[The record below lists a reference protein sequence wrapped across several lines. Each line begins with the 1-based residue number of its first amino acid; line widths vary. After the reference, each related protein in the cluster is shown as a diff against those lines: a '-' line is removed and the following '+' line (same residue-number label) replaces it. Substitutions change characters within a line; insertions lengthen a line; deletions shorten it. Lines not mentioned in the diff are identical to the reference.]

1 MRNPMKIRVTKS
13 AAPSTLKKPSI
24 VDRLNS
30 PIVRTC
36 VLNLIAQIA
45 LGTPMAAQAQRNIS
59 THSIES
65 LWHDCPAVLLRFSG
79 KHACRLGPCRSEGTQ
94 KLKND
99 VRRSRG

>member
-1 MRNPMKIRVTKS
+1 MKIRVTKS

-45 LGTPMAAQAQRNIS
+45 LGTPMAAQAQRNSQLTRLNPYGTIALPSYSGSVAS
-59 THSIES
+59 THVA
-65 LWHDCPAVLLRFSG
+65 WDHAAV
-79 KHACRLGPCRSEGTQ
+79 KEH
-94 KLKND
+94 KN
-99 VRRSRG
+99 